1 MQIAACVRKVL
12 IKIWRTAPAS
22 NLPSIEGRKQFELFS
37 IPCET
42 RKMLSRDDHHATSSK
57 SDRSTVV
64 SYTQRTFA
72 VRQRRRDTDV
82 SPTHRDS
89 LIDRP
94 VAASSLGLR
103 PSAQKRDTS
112 RKSKIKARGRSAGG
126 SVQRAVNLPR
136 KKAEQG
142 VKGLTDLGDLAAVN
156 YLPRTWSPAASA
168 RLLIE
173 LKDEVAW
180 EHREVR
186 VMGRTVMQPRLVAY
200 MADDTSLAYT
210 YSGLTLTP
218 LPWSPAVQE
227 IKAALEASSGASFNS
242 CLLNLY
248 RDGSDTMG
256 WHSDNE
262 PLYGKHPTIGSA
274 SFGASRDFVL
284 RHNQERTRKLSFPL
298 GHGDVLLMTG
308 ATQDHWMH
316 CIPKRAGI
324 DAPRVNLTFRKVVQK
339 IESCG

>member
-1 MQIAACVRKVL
+1 
-12 IKIWRTAPAS
+12 
-22 NLPSIEGRKQFELFS
+22 
-37 IPCET
+37 
-42 RKMLSRDDHHATSSK
+42 MLSRDDHCATSSK
-57 SDRSTVV
+57 SNRSTVV
-64 SYTQRTFA
+64 SYTQRTIA
-72 VRQRRRDTDV
+72 GIQRRRDTDV
-82 SPTHRDS
+82 NPTHRKS
-89 LIDRP
+89 IIDQP
-94 VAASSLGLR
+94 VAPASLSLR
-103 PSAQKRDTS
+103 PPAQKRRRS
-112 RKSKIKARGRSAGG
+112 NIKARGRSAGG
-126 SVQRAVNLPR
+126 SVQGAVKIPR

-142 VKGLTDLGDLAAVN
+142 VNGLTELGDLAAVN
-156 YLPRTWSPAASA
+156 YLPRTWSPDASA
-168 RLLIE
+168 RLLKQ

-200 MADDTSLAYT
+200 MADDTSLSYT

-227 IKAALEASSGASFNS
+227 IKAALEAASGASFNS

-262 PLYGKHPTIGSA
+262 PLYGRHPTIGSV

-284 RHNQERTRKLSFPL
+284 RHNQERSRKLSFPL

-324 DAPRVNLTFRKVVQK
+324 DAPRINLTFRKVVQR
-339 IESCG
+339 